1 MSAIGEFLRRGITRN
16 VLALAVVS
24 LLTDV
29 SSEML
34 VYLVPLYLANVLAAS
49 PAIIGLIEG
58 VAESVAA
65 FLKLASGAISDRF
78 RRRRLLVAIGYGSST
93 ASKALYL
100 VASTW
105 PLVLV
110 ARVGDRLGK
119 GIRTAPRDALIADST
134 DEHYR
139 GRAFGFHRA
148 MDTTGAFI
156 GVIVAFLI
164 VGASAAGAQLLDA
177 ATFQLIVLVSLV
189 PAVLGVAV
197 IFIGVHDVA
206 PKDVKGAPVA
216 AIVPQVDEDKASEG
230 PSRWTR
236 LMAAARA
243 LPMPFWLFVAANTL
257 FALGNSSDAFL
268 SLRTQQLGVTLQDLL
283 LMIVA
288 FNAANALVSFPAGIL
303 SDRFGRRIPIAIAWL
318 IYGVSYAGFALA
330 TTATAAALLWILYGT
345 YYGINEA
352 VGRAFVADLVPA
364 DLRGTGYG
372 ILNFAVA
379 VAVLPAS
386 LVAGL
391 LWDTYGSSA
400 AFAFGA
406 VLALAAVV
414 LLAAARPRH
423 AQPIL
428 SAAA

>member
-1 MSAIGEFLRRGITRN
+1 MSAAMEFLRRGITRN

-78 RRRRLLVAIGYGSST
+78 RRRRLLIALGYGSST

-100 VASTW
+100 VATTW
-105 PLVLV
+105 PIVLV

-119 GIRTAPRDALIADST
+119 GIRDAPRDALIADST

-148 MDTTGAFI
+148 LDTTGAFI

-164 VGASAAGAQLLDA
+164 VGSAAAGAQLLDA

-189 PAVLGVAV
+189 PAVLAVGV

-206 PKDVKGAPVA
+206 PVDASIRPPVDQA
-216 AIVPQVDEDKASEG
+216 KTSEG
-230 PSRWTR
+230 PDRWTR
-236 LMAAARA
+236 IMAAARA
-243 LPMPFWLFVAANTL
+243 LSMPFWMFVAANTL

-268 SLRTQQLGVTLQDLL
+268 SLRTQELGVTLQDLL

-303 SDRFGRRIPIAIAWL
+303 SDRFGRRVPIAIAWL

-330 TTATAAALLWILYGT
+330 TSASAVALLWILYGT
-345 YYGINEA
+345 YYGINDA
-352 VGRAFVADLVPA
+352 VGRAFVADLAPA
-364 DLRGTGYG
+364 ELRGTGYG

-386 LVAGL
+386 LIAGL
-391 LWDTYGSSA
+391 LWDAYGSSA
-400 AFAFGA
+400 TFWFGA
-406 VLALAAVV
+406 VLAFAA
-414 LLAAARPRH
+414 LLLLVATRPMR
-423 AQPIL
+423 ATPTT
-428 SAAA
+428 SAAAT